1 MHLGKQDHWVTRRFG
16 VSNFESF
23 LHRTYNHPKLF
34 EATIRRET
42 CTKQMVMNLGKA
54 ITFRFDKDLYPQ
66 REGRQ
71 RRSVKKVLQ
80 KLLLPILKATDEG

>member
-1 MHLGKQDHWVTRRFG
+1 MHLGKQGHWITRRFA

-34 EATIRRET
+34 EDTIMRET

-54 ITFRFDKDLYPQ
+54 IVSGFFCQ
-66 REGRQ
+66 MI
-71 RRSVKKVLQ
+71 SVK
-80 KLLLPILKATDEG
+80 IGDFGF

>member
-1 MHLGKQDHWVTRRFG
+1 MHLGKQGHWMTRRFA

-34 EATIRRET
+34 EATIKRET
-42 CTKQMVMNLGKA
+42 CTKQMEMNLA
-54 ITFRFDKDLYPQ
+54 VTFRSDKDLYPQ